1 VSPPVGPTGLPG
13 QCDGSEPPTWQV
25 SGTVSG
31 FSTDIVFNGTRVSVE
46 QLATTASVGNFP
58 SPRLGWSITAGGVL
72 GGKIGDADISSG
84 ATASGTVSWLPVYER
99 PSRPFVAVTASLGVG
114 FARAGV
120 DPMAHSW
127 WAFDARA
134 GVMVGKTL
142 ADHWVP
148 YLAARAFGGPVLWR
162 IAGADVT
169 GNDRYHVTVGAGL
182 TVRLPR
188 SLDLTAE
195 GMPLGERSAAL
206 GLTLHL

>member
-31 FSTDIVFNGTRVSVE
+31 FSTDIDFGATRLAVQ

-72 GGKIGDADISSG
+72 GGKIGDAGISSG
-84 ATASGTVSWLPVYER
+84 ATASGAVSWLPVYER
-99 PSRPFVAVTASLGVG
+99 PGRPFVAVTASLGVG
-114 FARAGV
+114 FARAPV
-120 DPMAHSW
+120 DQMAHSW
-127 WAFDARA
+127 WAFDARG
-134 GVMVGKTL
+134 GVIVGKTL

-148 YLAARAFGGPVLWR
+148 YLAARGFGGPVLWR

-169 GNDRYHVTVGAGL
+169 GNDRYHVTAGAGL

-188 SLDLTAE
+188 SLDVTAE

-206 GLTLHL
+206 GITLHL